1 MGGATEVN
9 HDKRARRRAL
19 RWYTGAVTRVIWASK
34 KNAEVL
40 SLEGERVELRS
51 ECPFAPGTPA
61 AGSLAAHPEQPI
73 TVKVH
78 GCRRDGDSFLVTG
91 RVINFTRALR
101 ALLTAQD

>member
-1 MGGATEVN
+1 MARATEVN
-9 HDKRARRRAL
+9 LDKRLTA
-19 RWYTGAVTRVIWASK
+19 AVYGDISRTVVRVIWASK
-34 KNAEVL
+34 KNAELL

-61 AGSLAAHPEQPI
+61 AGALADHPEQLVTI
-73 TVKVH
+73 KVH

-101 ALLTAQD
+101 ALLAPPG